1 MTGEDVRALAVDELE
16 ARETETREQL
26 FRLRFQISMGQT
38 DGVKKLRA
46 LRRDLA
52 RILTV
57 RSERER
63 SAEQSSN

>member
-1 MTGEDVRALAVDELE
+1 MTGEDVRALAVDELG
-16 ARETETREQL
+16 ARETDTREQL
-26 FRLRFQISMGQT
+26 FRLRFQISMCQT
-38 DGVKKLRA
+38 EGVKKLRA

-57 RSERER
+57 RRERER

>member
-1 MTGEDVRALAVDELE
+1 MNGEEVRALGGDELA
-16 ARETETREQL
+16 ARETEAREQM

-46 LRRDLA
+46 LRKDLA

-57 RSERER
+57 RGERER
-63 SAEQSSN
+63 SAKQSSN

>member
-16 ARETETREQL
+16 ARETDTREQL

-57 RSERER
+57 RRERER

>member
-1 MTGEDVRALAVDELE
+1 MRGEEVRDLDADEL
-16 ARETETREQL
+16 AAKETETREQM

-46 LRRDLA
+46 LRKDLA

-57 RSERER
+57 RRERER
-63 SAEQSSN
+63 SAEQSVN

>member
-1 MTGEDVRALAVDELE
+1 MNGEDVRSLDTDELV
-16 ARETETREQL
+16 AKETDIREQL

-46 LRRDLA
+46 LRKDLA

-57 RSERER
+57 RGERER
-63 SAEQSSN
+63 SAEQSKS

>member
-1 MTGEDVRALAVDELE
+1 MSGEEVRDLDADELVAKE
-16 ARETETREQL
+16 NETREQL

-46 LRRDLA
+46 LRKDLA

-57 RSERER
+57 RSERQR
-63 SAEQSSN
+63 SAEQSSS

>member
-1 MTGEDVRALAVDELE
+1 MRGEEVRDLDADEL
-16 ARETETREQL
+16 AAKETETREQL

-46 LRRDLA
+46 LRKDLA

-57 RSERER
+57 RRERER
-63 SAEQSSN
+63 SAEQSVS

>member
-57 RSERER
+57 RRERER

>member
-57 RSERER
+57 RRERER
-63 SAEQSSN
+63 SAEQSTN

>member
-1 MTGEDVRALAVDELE
+1 MSGEEVRTLDVDEL
-16 ARETETREQL
+16 AAKETETREQL

-46 LRRDLA
+46 LRKDLA

-57 RSERER
+57 RRERER

>member
-16 ARETETREQL
+16 AREAETREQL

-57 RSERER
+57 RRERER

>member
-1 MTGEDVRALAVDELE
+1 MNGEEVRALGGDELA
-16 ARETETREQL
+16 ARETEAREQM

-46 LRRDLA
+46 LRKDLA

-57 RSERER
+57 RGERER
-63 SAEQSSN
+63 SAKQSTN